1 MPSADLRNL
10 MRVEALQAL
19 VCQEPNMRALISLA
33 LVLALLAGCA
43 GDTIESDD
51 PPVAGPMQDL
61 EPAGPADAVLEN
73 EVEE

>member
-1 MPSADLRNL
+1 VPSADLRNL
-10 MRVEALQAL
+10 VRVEALRPL

-43 GDTIESDD
+43 GDTIESGD
-51 PPVAGPMQDL
+51 PPRSGPMQDL

>member
-1 MPSADLRNL
+1 
-10 MRVEALQAL
+10 
-19 VCQEPNMRALISLA
+19 MRALISLA

-51 PPVAGPMQDL
+51 PPVSGPMQDL
-61 EPAGPADAVLEN
+61 EPAGPADAVLES